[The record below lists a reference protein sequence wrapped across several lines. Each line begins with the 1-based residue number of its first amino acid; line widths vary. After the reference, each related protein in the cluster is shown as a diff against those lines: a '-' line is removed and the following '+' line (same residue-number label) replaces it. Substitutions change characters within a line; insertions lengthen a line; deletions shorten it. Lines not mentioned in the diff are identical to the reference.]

1 MIYKL
6 IIDVLRFLLFSSI
19 MITWNVTAQI
29 SSNYFESTS
38 LESRITILERISNA
52 QAQLLQKLQQ
62 QILYNQHDID
72 LLRGQIQQNDFNL
85 NQKINSQK
93 QYDQRT
99 GDLFISKIMDNS
111 DIEYNNAIALI
122 IDKKKYELAANALQE
137 WIIKYPSSSYQP
149 NANYWLGQLFYNKG
163 QKENSAYYFANVV
176 KKYPKSIKA
185 SESLLKIGLI
195 MQEKKELIKAKAVY
209 KQIIKNFPD
218 TNSAKQARKYLSQL

>member
-1 MIYKL
+1 
-6 IIDVLRFLLFSSI
+6 